1 MTTGIFFVVT
11 LVEALLIGGIFL
23 LYPRFARRGLLFGVY
38 VGEQVSA
45 GDEAGRITRGWYTG
59 IIVWMGLT
67 ILVSV
72 GLWSV
77 RPSVALAPLAP
88 SLLVIGFLGLYL
100 RAYFQARALAPEG
113 PAPPAATVLTS
124 TPPANPIL
132 PFTAIG
138 FGAACGVAALAYA
151 ASHYADLPPLVPTHF
166 GPSGAPDAWRPKSLG
181 TVMLLPLMTLVLGVS
196 LGVIAFLT
204 SRAKRALRYPLT
216 EVSAAAQTRFR
227 EAMTRYISAIGM
239 MATLM
244 LTLMAISSIRVALGL
259 ERGLSPVAMIT
270 AGVLLVAALAG
281 TVYIGLR
288 YGQGG
293 ARLERAASRAQLTDG
308 LADNRYWVLGM
319 FYVNRDDP
327 AILVEHRF
335 GLGYTLNLGNWK
347 AVALFVLFIGL
358 LVGITVAALV
368 AK

>member
-1 MTTGIFFVVT
+1 MTTEIFALAT

-38 VGEQVSA
+38 VGEDVWA
-45 GDEAGRITRGWYTG
+45 GDEARRVTREWYTG
-59 IIVWMGLT
+59 MVGCIALT
-67 ILVSV
+67 VLVSV
-72 GLWSV
+72 ALWSV
-77 RPSVALAPLAP
+77 RPSVALAPVAP
-88 SLLVIGFLGLYL
+88 ILLVIGFLALYL

-124 TPPANPIL
+124 ASPANPIL
-132 PFTAIG
+132 PFTSVG
-138 FGAACGVAALAYA
+138 FGVACGVAVLAYA
-151 ASHYADLPPLVPTHF
+151 ASHYADLPPMVPTHF
-166 GPSGAPDAWRPKSLG
+166 GPSGAPDAWRPKSFS
-181 TVMLLPLMTLVLGVS
+181 TVMLLPLMTLVIGVS

-216 EVSAAAQTRFR
+216 EVSVAAQTRFR
-227 EAMTRYISAIGM
+227 EAMTRYISAVAM

-244 LTLMAISSIRVALGL
+244 LALMAVSSIRVALGL
-259 ERGLSPVAMIT
+259 EQGLSPVAMIL
-270 AGVLLVAALAG
+270 AGVLLLAALAG
-281 TVYIGLR
+281 TIYIGLR

-293 ARLERAASRAQLTDG
+293 ARLERAASRAPLTNG

-319 FYVNRDDP
+319 FYVNREDP

-335 GLGYTLNLGNWK
+335 GLGYTINLGNWK

-358 LVGITVAALV
+358 LLGIAVAALV
-368 AK
+368 TN

>member
-1 MTTGIFFVVT
+1 MTTEIFVLAT
-11 LVEALLIGGIFL
+11 LVEVLLIGGIFL

-38 VGEQVSA
+38 VGEQVWA

-59 IIVWMGLT
+59 MVVWIALT
-67 ILVSV
+67 VLVSAV
-72 GLWSV
+72 LWSAL
-77 RPSVALAPLAP
+77 PSVALAPLAP
-88 SLLVIGFLGLYL
+88 ILLVVGFLALYL

-124 TPPANPIL
+124 ASSANPIL
-132 PFTAIG
+132 PFTSVG
-138 FGAACGVAALAYA
+138 FGVACGVAALAYA
-151 ASHYADLPPLVPTHF
+151 ASHYADLPPMVPTHF
-166 GPSGAPDAWRPKSLG
+166 GLSGAPDAWRPKSFS
-181 TVMLLPLMTLVLGVS
+181 TVMLLPLMTLVIGVS

-216 EVSAAAQTRFR
+216 EVSVAAQTRFR
-227 EAMTRYISAIGM
+227 EAMTRYISAVGM

-259 ERGLSPVAMIT
+259 ERGLSPVAMII

-281 TVYIGLR
+281 TIYIGLR

-293 ARLERAASRAQLTDG
+293 ARLERAASRAPLTNG

-335 GLGYTLNLGNWK
+335 GLGYTINLGNWR

-358 LVGITVAALV
+358 LLGITVAALISN
-368 AK
+368 